1 MPTPAKC
8 WASKARFS
16 SEAHNPSVGASLPR
30 DLLIL
35 DLGMLK
41 ILAGLFAARQR
52 GVEDGAADQV
62 TVLQSYERRGSLLT
76 ISRISA
82 R

>member
-1 MPTPAKC
+1 
-8 WASKARFS
+8 
-16 SEAHNPSVGASLPR
+16 
-30 DLLIL
+30 
-35 DLGMLK
+35 MLS
-41 ILAGLFAARQR
+41 IIGGLFATRQL

-62 TVLQSYERRGSLLT
+62 TVVPIYERRGSLLT

>member
-1 MPTPAKC
+1 M
-8 WASKARFS
+8 
-16 SEAHNPSVGASLPR
+16 PR

>member
-1 MPTPAKC
+1 M
-8 WASKARFS
+8 
-16 SEAHNPSVGASLPR
+16 PR

-41 ILAGLFAARQR
+41 IFAGLFATRQR
-52 GVEDGAADQV
+52 GVEDGAAEQV
-62 TVLQSYERRGSLLT
+62 AVLQIYERRGSLLT